1 LNTKII
7 NGLLLSFLLLISI
20 VATFNSGWWVDYKLT
35 NINYFIFSAVISA
48 ILILLK
54 RKIKYLAL
62 LLILMF
68 VNYCGLSAVVTV
80 LMIWLTSYLIGKKI
94 CQLTSEGVGSDD
106 FLEKSAIG
114 LSIIGLIVTISSH
127 FQINS
132 GFFYLFLISTFYI
145 FIVRVD
151 FQATCLSAKELL
163 AANIKITPLLVFV
176 LVLCM
181 GYIYMATVLPDLGH
195 DALSMH
201 LNIPKLIANNFKW
214 NYDIKE
220 YIWSVSPMGVEML
233 YVPTYIFGGEE
244 AIRILNTSFILGS
257 SLQLYFI
264 AKRHY
269 PESNLPVIFALCF
282 LSLPISL
289 YLIGSSFVE
298 PCYIFFILISYSFL
312 INKKVQWL
320 VLAIVFGY
328 ACTMR
333 ITGVLFL
340 PAILIYYFLCC
351 KEKKARHDNL
361 IILVLVFI
369 LFSSI
374 PYLYAYAIT
383 GNPVFPLMNEIFKSD
398 LWSKSGFYHPLYVNK
413 LGIANLWYSIFESK
427 RYGEFSVNGTIGII
441 MFLVIP
447 FQLWFYLTFTKD
459 FYKHRVSFLIF
470 ISGLFY
476 IVSMFY
482 VQAYLR
488 YVYPGLALIYLS
500 FILTLAHIKIDK
512 NLLKIMLLIAIGIN
526 ILKIPYASTYLPVNN
541 EIYYDKSLRSGYI
554 SLHRPYVVVG
564 QILDKFP
571 EYKNSKILLIGYGYD
586 PVYYYYPQNTIAYS
600 WHSDEAFNVI
610 NSFPNNLAAA
620 VEKLGV
626 NIIVCP
632 SSQIQADER
641 NFSTQC
647 HSISSKLFELN
658 GVYVGLVNQSS
669 K

>member
-1 LNTKII
+1 MNNKTI
-7 NGLLLSFLLLISI
+7 NGLLLVFLLLTA
-20 VATFNSGWWVDYKLT
+20 VVVTFNRGWWIDYKLS
-35 NINYFIFSAVISA
+35 NENFFIFSLVTSA
-48 ILILLK
+48 ILIFLK
-54 RKIKYLAL
+54 NKIKYLAL
-62 LLILMF
+62 FFVLMLI
-68 VNYCGLSAVVTV
+68 NYCGISAVATV
-80 LMIWLTSYLIGKKI
+80 MMTWLTSYLIGKKI
-94 CQLTSEGVGSDD
+94 YKLCGQSINSSDAI
-106 FLEKSAIG
+106 EKSAVG
-114 LSIIGLIVTISSH
+114 LSTIGLIATISSH

-132 GFFYLFLISTFYI
+132 GFFYILLLTIFYI
-145 FIVRVD
+145 FIVGED
-151 FQATCLSAKELL
+151 LQETYLSAKEVIGT
-163 AANIKITPLLVFV
+163 NIKITPLLVFI
-176 LVLCM
+176 LALCM

-201 LNIPKLIANNFKW
+201 LNVPKLIADNLKW

-220 YIWSVSPMGVEML
+220 YIWSVLPMGVEML

-257 SLQLYFI
+257 SLQLYII
-264 AKRHY
+264 AKRYHR
-269 PESNLPVIFALCF
+269 EFSLPVIFALCF
-282 LSLPISL
+282 LSLPINL
-289 YLIGSSFVE
+289 YLVGSSFVE

-312 INKKVQWL
+312 IDKKVQWL
-320 VLAIVFGY
+320 MLAIVFGY

-340 PAILIYYFLCC
+340 PAILAYYFLFY
-351 KEKKARHDNL
+351 KEKKTVHDNV
-361 IILVLVFI
+361 IILGLIFI

-374 PYLYAYAIT
+374 PYIYAYVIT

-398 LWSKSGFYHPLYVNK
+398 LWSKSAFYHPLYVNK
-413 LGIANLWYSIFESK
+413 LGIANIWYSIFESK
-427 RYGEFSVNGTIGII
+427 RYGEFSVNGTVGII

-447 FQLWFYLTFTKD
+447 FQLWFYLSSVKEFT
-459 FYKHRVSFLIF
+459 KHRVSFLIF

-488 YVYPGLALIYLS
+488 YVYPGLVLIYLS
-500 FILTLAHIKIDK
+500 FILTITHVKI
-512 NLLKIMLLIAIGIN
+512 NHYLLKIILITTLGIN

-554 SLHRPYVVVG
+554 SLHRPYVVAG

-600 WHSDEAFNVI
+600 WHSAEAFNVM

-626 NIIVCP
+626 NIVVCP

-647 HSISSKLFELN
+647 HLISSRLFESN